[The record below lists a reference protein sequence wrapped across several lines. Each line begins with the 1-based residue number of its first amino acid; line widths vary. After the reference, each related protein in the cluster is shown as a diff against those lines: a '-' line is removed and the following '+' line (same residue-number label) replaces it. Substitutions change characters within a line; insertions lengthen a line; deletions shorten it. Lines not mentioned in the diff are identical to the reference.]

1 MSFFQNIITS
11 VMKGTR
17 RLNRFRSKGFGKLHN
32 NINKAVDSVMS
43 TSGEVSSLV
52 FAEHL
57 LNLIEDLDDN
67 GLKKFLKDLLKNYD
81 IDTKVLLKDVK
92 NYSSN
97 KNTENFEKIRISSE
111 PGWIELFRRLNS
123 SSNGTYRLVKLR
135 ERIRSLNDEELKTFD
150 LRLLK
155 LFKYWFNPSFLV
167 LEKIDWET
175 PANILE
181 KIIEYEAVH
190 EINSWDDLRARLAP
204 IDRQCFAFFHP
215 LIPNDPL
222 IFVEVALTTGIPKSI
237 QKIINLDRQEI
248 EIEDANTA
256 IFYSISNCHNGLL
269 GISFGNFLIKQ
280 VASNLKRE
288 LPDLNQFMT
297 LSPLPGFMK
306 WMEEYSP
313 ISFERCTDKNCSE
326 DELTKN
332 AIKYLTHSERDD
344 GMPNDPVS
352 RFHIGN
358 GASLERINLSADTSE
373 KGMRQSYGVMANY
386 LYDLVKSYNSLYQN
400 FNILNSESKE
410 STSVRLLI
418 SLKTRD
424 VISLCSELLGI
435 DLPNKM

>member
-123 SSNGTYRLVKLR
+123 STNGTYRLVKLR
-135 ERIRSLNDEELKTFD
+135 ERIRSLNDEDLKTFD

-358 GASLERINLSADTSE
+358 GASLERINLNADTSE
-373 KGMRQSYGVMANY
+373 KGMAQSYGVMANY
-386 LYDLVKSYNSLYQN
+386 LYDLDVVEENHEIFFKNKVVPVS
-400 FNILNSESKE
+400 SEIE
-410 STSVRLLI
+410 
-418 SLKTRD
+418 SLKKKHK
-424 VISLCSELLGI
+424 V
-435 DLPNKM
+435 

>member
-135 ERIRSLNDEELKTFD
+135 ERIRLLNDEDLKTFD

-358 GASLERINLSADTSE
+358 GASLERINLNADTSE
-373 KGMRQSYGVMANY
+373 KGMTQSYGVMANY
-386 LYDLVKSYNSLYQN
+386 LYDLDVVEENHEIFFKNKVVPVS
-400 FNILNSESKE
+400 SEIE
-410 STSVRLLI
+410 
-418 SLKTRD
+418 SLKKKHK
-424 VISLCSELLGI
+424 V
-435 DLPNKM
+435 

>member
-1 MSFFQNIITS
+1 
-11 VMKGTR
+11 MKGTR

-135 ERIRSLNDEELKTFD
+135 ERIRSLNDEDLKTFD

-313 ISFERCTDKNCSE
+313 ISFERCSEKNCD
-326 DELTKN
+326 DEELIKN
-332 AIKYLTHSERDD
+332 AVKYLTKSERKD
-344 GMPNDPVS
+344 GMPNDPVG
-352 RFHIGN
+352 RFHVGN
-358 GASLERINLSADTSE
+358 GASLERINLNADMSE
-373 KGMRQSYGVMANY
+373 KGLSQSYGIMANY
-386 LYDLVKSYNSLYQN
+386 MYDLAVVEQN
-400 FNILNSESKE
+400 HEIFFKDKVVPVSKE
-410 STSVRLLI
+410 IEALQ
-418 SLKTRD
+418 K
-424 VISLCSELLGI
+424 
-435 DLPNKM
+435 KYKY

>member
-43 TSGEVSSLV
+43 TSGEVSTLV

-123 SSNGTYRLVKLR
+123 STNGTYRLVKLR
-135 ERIRSLNDEELKTFD
+135 ERIRSLNDEDLKTFD

-358 GASLERINLSADTSE
+358 GASLERINLNADTSE
-373 KGMRQSYGVMANY
+373 KGMTQSYGVMANY
-386 LYDLVKSYNSLYQN
+386 LYDLDVVEENHEIFFKDKVVPVS
-400 FNILNSESKE
+400 SEIE
-410 STSVRLLI
+410 
-418 SLKTRD
+418 SLKKKHK
-424 VISLCSELLGI
+424 V
-435 DLPNKM
+435 

>member
-81 IDTKVLLKDVK
+81 IDTKALLKDVK

-135 ERIRSLNDEELKTFD
+135 ERIRSLNDEDLKTFD

-358 GASLERINLSADTSE
+358 GASLEKINLNADTSE
-373 KGMRQSYGVMANY
+373 KGMTQSYGVMANY
-386 LYDLVKSYNSLYQN
+386 LYDLDVVEENHEIFFKNKVVPVS
-400 FNILNSESKE
+400 SEIE
-410 STSVRLLI
+410 
-418 SLKTRD
+418 SLKKKHK
-424 VISLCSELLGI
+424 V
-435 DLPNKM
+435 

>member
-52 FAEHL
+52 YAEHL

-81 IDTKVLLKDVK
+81 IDTKVLLRDVK

-237 QKIINLDRQEI
+237 QKIIKLDRQEI

-313 ISFERCTDKNCSE
+313 ISFERCSEKNCD
-326 DELTKN
+326 DEELIKN
-332 AIKYLTHSERDD
+332 AVKYLTKSERKD
-344 GMPNDPVS
+344 GMPNDPVG
-352 RFHIGN
+352 RFHVGN
-358 GASLERINLSADTSE
+358 GASLERINLNADMSE
-373 KGMRQSYGVMANY
+373 KGLSQSYGIMANY
-386 LYDLVKSYNSLYQN
+386 MYDLAVVEQN
-400 FNILNSESKE
+400 HEIFFKDKVVPVSKE
-410 STSVRLLI
+410 IEALQ
-418 SLKTRD
+418 K
-424 VISLCSELLGI
+424 
-435 DLPNKM
+435 KYKY

>member
-1 MSFFQNIITS
+1 MSFFQNILS
-11 VMKGTR
+11 SLVKSTR
-17 RLNRFRSKGFGKLHN
+17 RLNRFGSKGLGKLHN
-32 NINKAVDSVMS
+32 NIDKAVDSVMS
-43 TSGEVSSLV
+43 TTGEVSTLV
-52 FAEHL
+52 YAEHL
-57 LNLIEDLDDN
+57 LNLIEKENDE
-67 GLKKFLKDLLKNYD
+67 GLSKFLKNLLANHD
-81 IDTKVLLKDVK
+81 IDTKVLMKDVK
-92 NYSSN
+92 NYSN
-97 KNTENFEKIRISSE
+97 EKSE
-111 PGWIELFRRLNS
+111 QNLKKINVSAEPKWIELFRRLNS
-123 SSNGTYRLVKLR
+123 TSNGTSRLVKLR
-135 ERIRSLNDEELKTFD
+135 ERIRTLNDPELKTFD
-150 LRLLK
+150 SGLLK

-204 IDRQCFAFFHP
+204 VDRQCFAFFHP

-288 LPDLNQFMT
+288 LPDLNQFT
-297 LSPLPGFMK
+297 TFSPLPGFMK

-326 DELTKN
+326 DELIKN
-332 AIKYLTHSERDD
+332 AIKYLTLSERDD

-358 GASLERINLSADTSE
+358 GASLERINLNADTSE
-373 KGMRQSYGVMANY
+373 KGMTQSYGVMANY
-386 LYDLVKSYNSLYQN
+386 LYDLDVVEENHEIFFKNKVVPVS
-400 FNILNSESKE
+400 SEIE
-410 STSVRLLI
+410 
-418 SLKTRD
+418 SLKKKHK
-424 VISLCSELLGI
+424 V
-435 DLPNKM
+435 

>member
-32 NINKAVDSVMS
+32 DINKAVDSVMS

-52 FAEHL
+52 YAEHL
-57 LNLIEDLDDN
+57 LNLIEDQDDN

-81 IDTKVLLKDVK
+81 IDTKTLLKDVK

-97 KNTENFEKIRISSE
+97 KNSENFEKVRASSE
-111 PGWIELFRRLNS
+111 PDWIELFRRLNS
-123 SSNGTYRLVKLR
+123 TSNGTYRLVKLR
-135 ERIRSLNDEELKTFD
+135 ERIRSLNDEDLKTFD

-204 IDRQCFAFFHP
+204 VDRQCFAFFHP

-237 QKIINLDRQEI
+237 QKIINVDRQEI

-269 GISFGNFLIKQ
+269 GISFGNFLIKK
-280 VASNLKRE
+280 VAKNLKRE
-288 LPDLNQFMT
+288 LPDLNQFLT
-297 LSPLPGFMK
+297 LSPIPGLMK
-306 WMEEYSP
+306 WMEEYAP
-313 ISFERCTDKNCSE
+313 ITFERCTDKNCS
-326 DELTKN
+326 DEELMKKT
-332 AIKYLTHSERDD
+332 IKYLTESDRDD
-344 GMPNDPVS
+344 GLPNDPVG

-358 GASLERINLSADTSE
+358 GASLERINLNADLSE
-373 KGMRQSYGVMANY
+373 KGLSQSYGIMANY
-386 LYDLVKSYNSLYQN
+386 LYDLDVVEENHELFFKNKIVQ
-400 FNILNSESKE
+400 
-410 STSVRLLI
+410 TSNEI
-418 SLKTRD
+418 KTLKKTYK
-424 VISLCSELLGI
+424 
-435 DLPNKM
+435 N

>member
-1 MSFFQNIITS
+1 M
-11 VMKGTR
+11 
-17 RLNRFRSKGFGKLHN
+17 
-32 NINKAVDSVMS
+32 
-43 TSGEVSSLV
+43 
-52 FAEHL
+52 
-57 LNLIEDLDDN
+57 
-67 GLKKFLKDLLKNYD
+67 
-81 IDTKVLLKDVK
+81 
-92 NYSSN
+92 
-97 KNTENFEKIRISSE
+97 
-111 PGWIELFRRLNS
+111 
-123 SSNGTYRLVKLR
+123 R
-135 ERIRSLNDEELKTFD
+135 ERIHSLNNEDFKILD
-150 LRLLK
+150 YGLLR

-358 GASLERINLSADTSE
+358 GASLERINLNADTSE
-373 KGMRQSYGVMANY
+373 KGMTQSYGVMANY
-386 LYDLVKSYNSLYQN
+386 LYDLDVVEENHEIFFKNKVVPVS
-400 FNILNSESKE
+400 SEIE
-410 STSVRLLI
+410 
-418 SLKTRD
+418 SLKKKHK
-424 VISLCSELLGI
+424 V
-435 DLPNKM
+435 

>member
-17 RLNRFRSKGFGKLHN
+17 RLNRFRTKGFGKLHN

-43 TSGEVSSLV
+43 TSGEVSTLV

-57 LNLIEDLDDN
+57 LNLIEELDDN

-358 GASLERINLSADTSE
+358 GASLERINLNADTSE
-373 KGMRQSYGVMANY
+373 KGMTQSYGVMANY
-386 LYDLVKSYNSLYQN
+386 LYDLDVVEENHEIFFKNKVVPVS
-400 FNILNSESKE
+400 SEIE
-410 STSVRLLI
+410 
-418 SLKTRD
+418 SLKKKHK
-424 VISLCSELLGI
+424 VL
-435 DLPNKM
+435 

>member
-123 SSNGTYRLVKLR
+123 SSNGTYRLVQLR

-358 GASLERINLSADTSE
+358 GASLERINLNADTSE
-373 KGMRQSYGVMANY
+373 KGMTQSYGVMANY
-386 LYDLVKSYNSLYQN
+386 LYDLDVVEENHEIFFKNKVVPVS
-400 FNILNSESKE
+400 SEIE
-410 STSVRLLI
+410 
-418 SLKTRD
+418 SLKKKHTI
-424 VISLCSELLGI
+424 VIS
-435 DLPNKM
+435 

>member
-1 MSFFQNIITS
+1 
-11 VMKGTR
+11 MKGTR

-81 IDTKVLLKDVK
+81 INTKVLLKDVK

-135 ERIRSLNDEELKTFD
+135 ERIRSLNDEDLKTFD

-358 GASLERINLSADTSE
+358 GASLERINLNADTSE
-373 KGMRQSYGVMANY
+373 KGMTQSYGVMANY
-386 LYDLVKSYNSLYQN
+386 LYDLDVVEENHEIFFKNKVVPVS
-400 FNILNSESKE
+400 SEIE
-410 STSVRLLI
+410 
-418 SLKTRD
+418 SLKKKHK
-424 VISLCSELLGI
+424 V
-435 DLPNKM
+435 

>member
-358 GASLERINLSADTSE
+358 GASLERINLNADTSE
-373 KGMRQSYGVMANY
+373 KGMAQSYGVMANY
-386 LYDLVKSYNSLYQN
+386 LYDLNVVEENHEIFFKNKVVPVS
-400 FNILNSESKE
+400 SEIE
-410 STSVRLLI
+410 
-418 SLKTRD
+418 SLKKKHK
-424 VISLCSELLGI
+424 V
-435 DLPNKM
+435 

>member
-358 GASLERINLSADTSE
+358 GASLERINLNADISE
-373 KGMRQSYGVMANY
+373 KGMAQSYGVMANY
-386 LYDLVKSYNSLYQN
+386 LYDLDVVEENHEIFFKNKIVPVS
-400 FNILNSESKE
+400 SEIE
-410 STSVRLLI
+410 
-418 SLKTRD
+418 SLKKKHK
-424 VISLCSELLGI
+424 V
-435 DLPNKM
+435 

>member
-111 PGWIELFRRLNS
+111 PDWIELFRRLNS

-135 ERIRSLNDEELKTFD
+135 ERIRSLNDNDLKTFD

-358 GASLERINLSADTSE
+358 GASLERINLNADTSE
-373 KGMRQSYGVMANY
+373 KGMTQSYGVMANY
-386 LYDLVKSYNSLYQN
+386 LYDLDVVEENHEIFFKNKVVPVS
-400 FNILNSESKE
+400 SEIE
-410 STSVRLLI
+410 
-418 SLKTRD
+418 SLKKKHK
-424 VISLCSELLGI
+424 V
-435 DLPNKM
+435 

>member
-97 KNTENFEKIRISSE
+97 KNTENFERIRISSE

-135 ERIRSLNDEELKTFD
+135 ERIRSLNDEDLKTFD

-204 IDRQCFAFFHP
+204 VDRQCFAFFHP

-288 LPDLNQFMT
+288 LPDLNQFT
-297 LSPLPGFMK
+297 TFSPLPGFMK

-332 AIKYLTHSERDD
+332 AIKYLTNSERDD

-358 GASLERINLSADTSE
+358 GASLERINLNADTSE
-373 KGMRQSYGVMANY
+373 KGMTQSYGVMANY
-386 LYDLVKSYNSLYQN
+386 LYDLDVVEENHEIFFKNKVVPVS
-400 FNILNSESKE
+400 SEIE
-410 STSVRLLI
+410 
-418 SLKTRD
+418 SLKKKHK
-424 VISLCSELLGI
+424 V
-435 DLPNKM
+435 

>member
-81 IDTKVLLKDVK
+81 IDTKILLKDVK

-215 LIPNDPL
+215 LIQNDPL

-358 GASLERINLSADTSE
+358 GASLERINLNADTSE
-373 KGMRQSYGVMANY
+373 KGMTQSYGVMANY
-386 LYDLVKSYNSLYQN
+386 LYDLDVVEENHEIFFKDKVVPVS
-400 FNILNSESKE
+400 SEIE
-410 STSVRLLI
+410 
-418 SLKTRD
+418 SLKKKHK
-424 VISLCSELLGI
+424 V
-435 DLPNKM
+435 

>member
-57 LNLIEDLDDN
+57 LNLIENLDDS

-135 ERIRSLNDEELKTFD
+135 ERIRSLNDEDLKTFD

-358 GASLERINLSADTSE
+358 GASLERINLNADTSE
-373 KGMRQSYGVMANY
+373 KGMTQSYGVMANY
-386 LYDLVKSYNSLYQN
+386 LYDLDVVEENHEIFFKNKVVPVS
-400 FNILNSESKE
+400 SEIE
-410 STSVRLLI
+410 
-418 SLKTRD
+418 SLKKKHK
-424 VISLCSELLGI
+424 V
-435 DLPNKM
+435 

>member
-81 IDTKVLLKDVK
+81 IDTKVLMKDVK

-123 SSNGTYRLVKLR
+123 STNGTYRLVKLR

-358 GASLERINLSADTSE
+358 GASLERINLNADTSE
-373 KGMRQSYGVMANY
+373 KGMAQSYGVMANY
-386 LYDLVKSYNSLYQN
+386 LYDLDVVEENHEIFFKNKVVPVS
-400 FNILNSESKE
+400 SEIE
-410 STSVRLLI
+410 
-418 SLKTRD
+418 SLKKKHK
-424 VISLCSELLGI
+424 V
-435 DLPNKM
+435 

>member
-17 RLNRFRSKGFGKLHN
+17 RLNRFRSKGFGKLHT

-52 FAEHL
+52 LAEHL

-81 IDTKVLLKDVK
+81 IDTKALLKDVK

-135 ERIRSLNDEELKTFD
+135 ERIRSLNDEELKTVD

-313 ISFERCTDKNCSE
+313 ISFERCSEKNCD
-326 DELTKN
+326 DEELIKN
-332 AIKYLTHSERDD
+332 AVKYLTKSERKD
-344 GMPNDPVS
+344 GMPNDPVG
-352 RFHIGN
+352 RFHVGN
-358 GASLERINLSADTSE
+358 GASLERINLNADMSE
-373 KGMRQSYGVMANY
+373 KGLSQSYGIMANY
-386 LYDLVKSYNSLYQN
+386 MYDLAVVEQN
-400 FNILNSESKE
+400 HEIFFKDKVVPVSKE
-410 STSVRLLI
+410 IEALQ
-418 SLKTRD
+418 K
-424 VISLCSELLGI
+424 
-435 DLPNKM
+435 KYKY

>member
-150 LRLLK
+150 LRLSK

-288 LPDLNQFMT
+288 LPDLNQFT
-297 LSPLPGFMK
+297 TFSPLPGFMK

-358 GASLERINLSADTSE
+358 GASLERINLNADTSE
-373 KGMRQSYGVMANY
+373 KGMTQSYGVMANY
-386 LYDLVKSYNSLYQN
+386 LYDLDVVEENHEIFFKNKVVPVS
-400 FNILNSESKE
+400 SEIE
-410 STSVRLLI
+410 
-418 SLKTRD
+418 SLKKKHK
-424 VISLCSELLGI
+424 V
-435 DLPNKM
+435 

>member
-1 MSFFQNIITS
+1 MNFFQNLLSSITKRS
-11 VMKGTR
+11 LLKSSY
-17 RLNRFRSKGFGKLHN
+17 FRSKDFGVLHQD
-32 NINKAVDSVMS
+32 INKALESVMS
-43 TSGEVSSLV
+43 KSGEISSLV

-57 LNLIEDLDDN
+57 SNLIEELNDEEFIKFFDAV
-67 GLKKFLKDLLKNYD
+67 LKKYD
-81 IDTKVLLKDVK
+81 IDSQALLKATNEYTK
-92 NYSSN
+92 NKTQN
-97 KNTENFEKIRISSE
+97 NLEIISQLSE
-111 PGWIELFRRLNS
+111 PRWRELFRRLNTIS
-123 SSNGTYRLVKLR
+123 EGTLKLVRLR
-135 ERIRSLNDEELKTFD
+135 ERIRSLKKESPNLQFFD
-150 LRLLK
+150 RSLLI

-204 IDRQCFAFFHP
+204 VDRQCFAFFHP

-288 LPDLNQFMT
+288 LPDLNQFT
-297 LSPLPGFMK
+297 TFSPLPGFMK

-358 GASLERINLSADTSE
+358 GASLERINLNADNSE
-373 KGMRQSYGVMANY
+373 KGMSQSYGVMANY
-386 LYDLVKSYNSLYQN
+386 LYDLNVVEENHEIFFKNKVVPVSNEIQ
-400 FNILNSESKE
+400 
-410 STSVRLLI
+410 
-418 SLKTRD
+418 SLKKKYK
-424 VISLCSELLGI
+424 V
-435 DLPNKM
+435 